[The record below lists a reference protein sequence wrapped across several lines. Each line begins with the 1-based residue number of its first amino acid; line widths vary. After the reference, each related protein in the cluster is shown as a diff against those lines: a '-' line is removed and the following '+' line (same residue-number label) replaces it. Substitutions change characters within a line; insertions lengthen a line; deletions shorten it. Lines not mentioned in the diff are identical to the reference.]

1 MIDTIKSFTKI
12 HIAYVYSDLRLF
24 NVCLIIAFNMKIQSL
39 VLLLFRNPNCDSGK
53 YDLSSA
59 HSVNLALMIEIK
71 IFPMLHDNVMPR

>member
-1 MIDTIKSFTKI
+1 MIFKMYPHNIRTVTYD
-12 HIAYVYSDLRLF
+12 
-24 NVCLIIAFNMKIQSL
+24 CLIIAFNMKIQSI

-71 IFPMLHDNVMPR
+71 IFPMLHNNVMPR